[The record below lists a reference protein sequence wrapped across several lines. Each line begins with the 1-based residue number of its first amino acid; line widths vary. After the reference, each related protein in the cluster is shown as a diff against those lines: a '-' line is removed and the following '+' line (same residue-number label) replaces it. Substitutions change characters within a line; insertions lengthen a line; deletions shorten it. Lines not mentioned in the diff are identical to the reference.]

1 MLAGE
6 VMNCPEAALHLL
18 ELLGVQVEPFRQG
31 SKCTAR
37 LGQVDGRGVDQFENL
52 VRARVVT
59 RHRFEVATGIGNRV
73 RRGPRIV
80 AVEPI
85 ERPAAAFE
93 YRPGVAEPALLG
105 RQPIRLV
112 GAEPQ
117 SVELVELE
125 AQEVQ
130 PGRAVLAVV
139 VDLAKP
145 APEVPPSP
153 GDRGD
158 ASQQLVV
165 TAELVDESPL
175 PVPAEQK
182 VMSVLSVNV
191 DEVFAEIAQQVRGHG
206 AIVDE
211 SSRTSPLADD
221 ASHDA
226 LR

>member
-6 VMNCPEAALHLL
+6 VVDCPEAAFHLL
-18 ELLGVQVEPFRQG
+18 ELLGVEVEPFRQG
-31 SKCTAR
+31 SQCTDR
-37 LGQVDGRGVDQFENL
+37 LGQVDGRGLDQLENL

-85 ERPAAAFE
+85 EHPAAAFE
-93 YRPGVAEPALLG
+93 YRLGIAEPALLG

-112 GAEPQ
+112 GGEPQ

-130 PGRAVLAVV
+130 SGCTVLAVV
-139 VDLAKP
+139 VDLAEP
-145 APEVPPSP
+145 APEVSPSP

-158 ASQQLVV
+158 APEQLVV
-165 TAELVDESPL
+165 TAEFVDESPL

-182 VMSVLSVNV
+182 VMSVLSVDV
-191 DEVFAEIAQQVRGHG
+191 DEMFAELAQQVCGHG

-211 SSRTSPLADD
+211 SSRTPPLADD

-226 LR
+226 LG